1 MKAAVA
7 LILTL
12 GVLSAGLMVGA
23 NVVIHRQ
30 GDQVT
35 VRAETVAGDPAAA
48 EGLEVSLP
56 ADYNSQLLWDISF
69 PAPRPEDRTVSFIFA
84 LEPRWASYLYD
95 DPPLT
100 VQLNSGSV
108 SYSGAGASSAV
119 SERFPWGEAIEY
131 AFNQLQPGQSG
142 TFQIRPAQLYQ
153 YFPIEMYGT
162 RQYTPPDQSP
172 VDYFPIPIPQDY
184 TITVTAGKD
193 ENGMETEFSLED
205 DSRYIINLSAL
216 SYDAGDH
223 LIFTLTNTCTRW
235 NDNDT
240 TTTYPLDGSHIEGG
254 WGIYRLD
261 MGADGMTPHLETLYS
276 LPEDSLVAD
285 FWGDE
290 TGYCLLTQEEGQL
303 RLRVFDPSV
312 RLTQTLDLFS
322 LEGQEYQQTWKGE
335 DYFVP
340 MTYGMETTVSKFA
353 VVSRRDGAW
362 QLDFAQDTDG
372 LRALDVTYFNWVD
385 DYYSPLYMAY
395 NGRTLAIRDT
405 PSRSGT
411 DFYLALYSKEGLEYL
426 GSYSCSLNPPNRG
439 YGGCD
444 LTVPIQSPL
453 LTWTESGS

>member
-1 MKAAVA
+1 MKTAVA
-7 LILTL
+7 LILAL

-48 EGLEVSLP
+48 EGLEVALP

-69 PAPRPEDRTVSFIFA
+69 PASHPGDRAVSFAFA
-84 LEPRWASYLYD
+84 LEPRRASYLYD

-108 SYSGAGASSAV
+108 SYSGAGVSSAV
-119 SERFPWGEAIEY
+119 SERFPWGGAIEY
-131 AFNQLQPGQSG
+131 ALTQLQPGQSG
-142 TFQIRPAQLYQ
+142 TIQISPAQLYR
-153 YFPIEMYGT
+153 YFPIEMRGD
-162 RQYTPPDQSP
+162 RQYTPLDQSP
-172 VDYFPIPIPQDY
+172 VDYFLIPIPQDY

-193 ENGMETEFSLED
+193 ENGMVTEFSLED
-205 DSRYIINLSAL
+205 DSRYSINLSAR

-223 LIFTLTNTCTRW
+223 LVFTLINSCTRW
-235 NDNDT
+235 NDDGT

-340 MTYGMETTVSKFA
+340 MTYGMETTVSTFA
-353 VVSRRDGAW
+353 VVCRRDGAW
-362 QLDFAQDTDG
+362 QLDFVQGTDA
-372 LRALDVTYFNWVD
+372 LNALDVTYFNWVD
-385 DYYSPLYMAY
+385 DYYSPLSMAY

-411 DFYLALYSKEGLEYL
+411 DFYLALYSKAGLEYL